1 VPDVALAPPPASPPA
16 RQARTGPNVYRPPAP
31 SSASSNAQA
40 NSRARTGRRGPV
52 GAVEARAQQSNL
64 GRRLVVPGLVLVLL
78 ALVAGGTALWRR
90 RPDPEVLR
98 LAAEAS
104 ARLTQDD
111 AGSLARSI
119 QLYDALLA
127 RAPARLDA
135 VAGRALA
142 RVLLGAAQQEE
153 AEPFAEQLAGR
164 TAERE
169 RLLLETP
176 VGAEDTLRLL
186 AVESTRLEGELAP
199 RRKLAEGL
207 LAQAAGELKAVA
219 NGPGGEQVAVQGL
232 MVLAALAGDRDETAR
247 LAALARSRAADPW
260 ADLAEAWL
268 EVKAPGG
275 REPALP
281 ALARLVGEHPE
292 LLRARYLLAR
302 AQAAGGHRE
311 EAVATLTGLLAA
323 NPRHERAQ
331 RLKVQ
336 LTAPPA
342 PPPQVHLAPAPPPPP
357 PRRWPAAVATPTP
370 ALPPPPSSPP
380 TAPAGDAAPS
390 GPAKA
395 PPAEIP
401 LQAPIRIVVP
411 PPTQPPQRREVIET
425 QPPGGGAG

>member
-1 VPDVALAPPPASPPA
+1 
-16 RQARTGPNVYRPPAP
+16 VYRPPAP
-31 SSASSNAQA
+31 ASASSNAQA

-64 GRRLVVPGLVLVLL
+64 WRRLLVPGVVLVLL

-111 AGSLARSI
+111 AGSLARAV

-127 RAPARLDA
+127 RAPGRQDA

-142 RVLLGAAQQEE
+142 RLLLGAAQQEE

-176 VGAEDTLRLL
+176 AGAEDTLRLL
-186 AVESTRLEGELAP
+186 SVESTRLEGELAP

-207 LAQAAGELKAVA
+207 LAQAAGELKALA
-219 NGPGGEQVAVQGL
+219 NGPGGEQAAVQGL

-275 REPALP
+275 REPAQP

-302 AQAAGGHRE
+302 AQAAGGRRE

-331 RLKVQ
+331 RLRAQ
-336 LTAPPA
+336 LAAPPT
-342 PPPQVHLAPAPPPPP
+342 PPPQVHVAPAPAPPPP
-357 PRRWPAAVATPTP
+357 PRRWPVVAPAPAP
-370 ALPPPPSSPP
+370 ALPPAPASPP
-380 TAPAGDAAPS
+380 TAPAGDAAPP
-390 GPAKA
+390 GQTKA

-411 PPTQPPQRREVIET
+411 PPAQPPQRREVIET
-425 QPPGGGAG
+425 QPPGGGAD

>member
-1 VPDVALAPPPASPPA
+1 
-16 RQARTGPNVYRPPAP
+16 
-31 SSASSNAQA
+31 
-40 NSRARTGRRGPV
+40 V

-64 GRRLVVPGLVLVLL
+64 WRRLLVPGVILVLL

-98 LAAEAS
+98 LAAEAT

-111 AGSLARSI
+111 AGSLARAV

-127 RAPARLDA
+127 RAPTRQDA

-142 RVLLGAAQQEE
+142 RLLLGAAQQEE

-164 TAERE
+164 SAERE

-176 VGAEDTLRLL
+176 AGSEDALRLL
-186 AVESTRLEGELAP
+186 AVESTRLEGELGP

-207 LAQAAGELKAVA
+207 LAQAAAELKAVA
-219 NGPGGEQVAVQGL
+219 NGPGGEQAAVQGL
-232 MVLAALAGDRDETAR
+232 LILAALAGDRDETTR

-268 EVKAPGG
+268 ELRAPGG
-275 REPALP
+275 REPAQP

-302 AQAAGGHRE
+302 AQASGGHRE

-331 RLKVQ
+331 RLKAL
-336 LTAPPA
+336 LTVPPA
-342 PPPQVHLAPAPPPPP
+342 PPPQVHVAPAPAPAPPLA
-357 PRRWPAAVATPTP
+357 PRRWPVVAPAPAP
-370 ALPPPPSSPP
+370 ALPPPPASPA
-380 TAPAGDAAPS
+380 TAPSGDAAPS
-390 GPAKA
+390 GQATA
-395 PPAEIP
+395 PQAEIP

-411 PPTQPPQRREVIET
+411 PPTPPSQRREVIET
-425 QPPGGGAG
+425 QPPGGGAD